1 MKNTDLQYMK
11 QMYIYLIAVFLFFF
25 GCSGLD
31 FSESLEAGCTL
42 NADEEIECFI
52 EKVELFSVGDLEN
65 RPLDF
70 IFVIDAS
77 GSMDPDLLKLGQGF
91 QHLISKIEPMAW
103 RMMFTLAWSE
113 GIAYA
118 DYTGDKPFNGQ
129 FMKPEYQGSLIS
141 QYYLDKETPNY
152 EQAFLDT
159 LTRANLG
166 EINLP
171 PYSHRGDEQPLRSLK
186 FAFERLADNK
196 AHTHLK
202 EGADVVVVI
211 ITDEDETAGVSAEQV
226 IAVFEEHFPDKQL
239 LAFAVLIKPEDP
251 ACLSQQSSNNG
262 GGEYGAFTSQ
272 LPIRTEG
279 QNISICEVDYSASL
293 EAFSRLILASQ
304 EDFKLEHRPD
314 SKEDVKVRFIYGT
327 EVDWEIVGRKIKFER
342 ALDPGTTLEV
352 RYFIREEQ
360 DSAENNS
367 EEEEEE
373 AEEEEEE
380 EEEEDS

>member
-1 MKNTDLQYMK
+1 
-11 QMYIYLIAVFLFFF
+11 MYIYLIGVFLFFF
-25 GCSGLD
+25 GCSGLN

-52 EKVELFSVGDLEN
+52 EKVEIFSVGDLEN

-91 QHLISKIEPMAW
+91 QHLISKIESMDW

-129 FMKPEYQGSLIS
+129 FMKPEHQGSLIS
-141 QYYLDKETPNY
+141 QYYLDKETSNY

-159 LTRANLG
+159 LTRSNVS

-171 PYSHRGDEQPLRSLK
+171 PYSHGGNEQPLRSLK

-196 AHTHLK
+196 AHTHLR
-202 EGADVVVVI
+202 EGADVVVII

-226 IAVFEEHFPDKQL
+226 FDVFKEHFPDKQL
-239 LAFAVLIKPEDP
+239 LAFAVLVKPEDP
-251 ACLSQQSSNNG
+251 ACLSQQNSNG
-262 GGEYGAFTSQ
+262 GRYGAFTSQ
-272 LPIRTEG
+272 LPIQTEG
-279 QNISICEVDYSASL
+279 QNISICEVDYSTSL
-293 EAFSRLILASQ
+293 EASSRLILASQ

-314 SKEDVKVRFIYGT
+314 SKEDVRVRFIYGT

-342 ALDPGTTLEV
+342 VLDPGTTLEV
-352 RYFIREEQ
+352 QYLIREE
-360 DSAENNS
+360 
-367 EEEEEE
+367 EEEEEEVEEE
-373 AEEEEEE
+373 AEEEE
-380 EEEEDS
+380 DSD